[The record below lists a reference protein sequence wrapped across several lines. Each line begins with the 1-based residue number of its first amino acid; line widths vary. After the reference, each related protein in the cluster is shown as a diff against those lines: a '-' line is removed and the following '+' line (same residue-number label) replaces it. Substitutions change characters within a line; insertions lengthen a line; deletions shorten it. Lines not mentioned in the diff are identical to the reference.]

1 MKLPGDSDKQ
11 QAVSHEMM
19 QRSLQS
25 QRRVVKRV
33 GLLEDK
39 VAELEKVEERVDDIE
54 SAEIE
59 PGTKLGDLADGAKK
73 VAKGIGKSIGKNA
86 SLLADKAGKGLQKAG
101 KSAVD
106 AAGKGIKSAADATGK
121 GIKDA
126 ASATGKGIKKG
137 VKGAADAT
145 GKAVGDAAKGAKDAV
160 GKGISKGTEKLT
172 NVGKGLRDFI
182 KDKAKNAL
190 KMPKM
195 PDKLSPKAKSEG
207 KEKDSTVSPK
217 PEPQQNLVPD
227 PVAAM
232 GVDPKTGEYLSKEE
246 RIRQFKE
253 RRDMR
258 DKGIDPDNLPEAK
271 DIEKVDTLEEA
282 GIGEDDT
289 KKKVKKQLEDE
300 FDVDPKM
307 KKAFMEAL
315 ALPAKSAAVAI
326 TDLLE
331 KIPAPSKEAS
341 KILNR
346 NISKISQQFK
356 LGAASAEVA
365 NDEEDNDKKK
375 DEGSGGSFLGTMLAK
390 AFNLARGAMGGGA
403 GQTGDGA
410 TGSQPML
417 PPGATGDPSYGRRAP
432 FTGTA
437 DGIGMGDPKSGERAM
452 QPIKKRTS
460 LARKMFN
467 MTPMGMAF
475 NAASAGIKGAKA
487 IGGKIMGAKDKIG
500 GLAKKAF
507 GMTPM
512 GMGLKLGMKAFGGI
526 KNIFAPKDEQKVNL
540 TELTDKTIQENR
552 ENADAKTKKAVDTAA
567 GTGAAVANMSQG
579 GGAPVQ
585 SEGGGLAQP
594 EIIESPYVD
603 VYNTTSQF

>member
-160 GKGISKGTEKLT
+160 GKGIGKGTEKLT
-172 NVGKGLRDFI
+172 NIGKGLRDFI

-190 KMPKM
+190 KLPGM
-195 PDKLSPKAKSEG
+195 PDKLSPKSKSEG
-207 KEKDSTVSPK
+207 KGKDSTVSPK
-217 PEPQQNLVPD
+217 PEPKQDLVPD

-253 RRDMR
+253 RRALR
-258 DKGIDPDNLPEAK
+258 EQGLDPDNVPEAK

-289 KKKVKKQLEDE
+289 KKKVKKELEDE

-346 NISKISQQFK
+346 NISKLAAAFN

-365 NDEEDNDKKK
+365 NDEEDNDS
-375 DEGSGGSFLGTMLAK
+375 DQEGEKRPRWQVMLGNLIGK
-390 AFNLARGAMGGGA
+390 AFKSNNTAEEGGG
-403 GQTGDGA
+403 GGG
-410 TGSQPML
+410 QPML
-417 PPGATGDPSYGRRAP
+417 PPAAGDPSYGRRAP

-437 DGIGMGDPKSGERAM
+437 DGIGLGDPKSGERSM
-452 QPIKKRTS
+452 QPIKKRKS
-460 LARKMFN
+460 LARKLFN

-475 NAASAGIKGAKA
+475 NAGTKIFQGAK
-487 IGGKIMGAKDKIG
+487 
-500 GLAKKAF
+500 GLAGKAAGSGLGKGLKGLAGKAF
-507 GMTPM
+507 SMTPM
-512 GMGLKLGMKAFGGI
+512 GIGLKLGMKAFGGI

-552 ENADAKTKKAVDTAA
+552 ENMDSKTKKAVDTAA
-567 GTGAAVANMSQG
+567 GTGAAMASMSAG
-579 GGAPVQ
+579 GGAPIQ

-594 EIIESPYVD
+594 EIIESPYID

>member
-1 MKLPGDSDKQ
+1 MKLPGDSDNMDKG
-11 QAVSHEMM
+11 VSHEMM

-39 VAELEKVEERVDDIE
+39 VSELEKVEERVDDIE

-86 SLLADKAGKGLQKAG
+86 ALLADKAGKGLAKAG
-101 KSAVD
+101 KSAAT

-121 GIKDA
+121 GIKKGVKGAVD
-126 ASATGKGIKKG
+126 ATGKGIK
-137 VKGAADAT
+137 
-145 GKAVGDAAKGAKDAV
+145 DAAKKTGKGIKNV
-160 GKGISKGTEKLT
+160 GKGIS
-172 NVGKGLRDFI
+172 DFI
-182 KDKAKNAL
+182 KDKTKL
-190 KMPKM
+190 KKSIGKDKPKSKDDKDK
-195 PDKLSPKAKSEG
+195 PDKDQTTSGSDNVKPPTSPKQPLDPLIPDPIAAHSKDKDGNTIYDVNERVRQFFESQGKPVPAKYAKAS
-207 KEKDSTVSPK
+207 DSPK
-217 PEPQQNLVPD
+217 VE
-227 PVAAM
+227 
-232 GVDPKTGEYLSKEE
+232 S
-246 RIRQFKE
+246 
-253 RRDMR
+253 
-258 DKGIDPDNLPEAK
+258 
-271 DIEKVDTLEEA
+271 LENVNA
-282 GIGEDDT
+282 SEDDAVD
-289 KKKVKKQLEDE
+289 KVKKDLSDE
-300 FDVDPKM
+300 FEVDEKM
-307 KKAFMEAL
+307 KKAFSDAL
-315 ALPAKSAAVAI
+315 ALPAKSAAVAM

-346 NISKISQQFK
+346 NISKLAAAFN

-365 NDEEDNDKKK
+365 NDEEDNDS
-375 DEGSGGSFLGTMLAK
+375 DQEGEKRPRWQVMLGNLIGK
-390 AFNLARGAMGGGA
+390 AFKSNNTAAEGGG
-403 GQTGDGA
+403 GGG
-410 TGSQPML
+410 QPML
-417 PPGATGDPSYGRRAP
+417 PPAAGDPSYGRRAP

-437 DGIGMGDPKSGERAM
+437 DGIGLGDPKSGERSM
-452 QPIKKRTS
+452 QPIKKRKS
-460 LARKMFN
+460 LARKLFN

-475 NAASAGIKGAKA
+475 NAGTKIFQGAK
-487 IGGKIMGAKDKIG
+487 
-500 GLAKKAF
+500 GLAGKASGLGKGLKGLAGKAF

-552 ENADAKTKKAVDTAA
+552 ENMDSKTKKAVDTAA
-567 GTGAAVANMSQG
+567 GTGAAMASMSAG
-579 GGAPVQ
+579 GGAPIQ

-594 EIIESPYVD
+594 EIIESPYID